1 MQVTFLVLPRHKW
14 RVATILNNADIEHFH
29 HRRQFCATTQP
40 LEWVS
45 GGSLGASFLGFHRSK
60 ILTIPQLL
68 RSPLFAETRRFM
80 EAEIKAID
88 SCGSNLW
95 TFDTR
100 LGFMISK
107 LHGLEQV
114 T

>member
-14 RVATILNNADIEHFH
+14 LVATILDNADIEHFH

-60 ILTIPQLL
+60 NFNH
-68 RSPLFAETRRFM
+68 SPASQKPSVCRNKK
-80 EAEIKAID
+80 IH
-88 SCGSNLW
+88 GSG
-95 TFDTR
+95 D
-100 LGFMISK
+100 
-107 LHGLEQV
+107 
-114 T
+114 